1 MKCILMNKNTEVLLV
16 EYESGL
22 GVFTKIIEVYNIDY
36 SPYILKS
43 FYEKGDINNNPFRTN
58 LSDWFKGRG
67 IPSWR
72 DKLDLLL
79 HRLGIIAPSEL
90 LDKAMGLSLSDQ
102 YWLKPYNSNIEYD
115 DINFFD
121 HDFDYSEFME
131 ASLSKNSKTIVK
143 EASLKTPNN
152 TTDGMLKKA
161 WIIEKGTRYLL
172 KSGYRNEILQPF
184 NEILASEICD
194 RLGFKHVEYTL
205 DTYKDVVVSKCPCFI
220 NKDIELITCYQI
232 RNNMKRHDN
241 EEDYE
246 DYIKVLEDNGIK
258 DARTKIENMYI
269 LDFLIMNEDRHLN
282 NFGIIRDVNTLKWL
296 DVAPIF
302 DNGMALNVP
311 YYSDDEVIIAGEGR
325 FFYEVKPFDEII
337 KIVSDL
343 KRIDISKL
351 DGIVEWFD
359 DLLHQYQN
367 ITKMSDKRIHLL
379 CVLLNGQI
387 NKLKSLIENI

>member
-1 MKCILMNKNTEVLLV
+1 MNKNTEVLLV